1 MKLNKNSIRFKIPFY
16 LFTFVIIML
25 LLLWILE
32 VLLLD
37 TIYKT
42 TKTNSI
48 IKTGNYIEENIN
60 HPNIHDYVDELALKS
75 DVCVLVF
82 DDNMNIVLQSDA
94 SRKCSKDVL
103 NQNRLIERIY
113 NASKSNNTYIEEV
126 RVMETKP
133 NLLFPFFNNESQ
145 RTYNEIQYTHII
157 NNRNPYYLLMNTTI
171 TPLDATVDTLKT
183 ILFIVTLLMGTI
195 AIIMG
200 TLISRKITI
209 PIQKINNS
217 AKDLGKENVVFEG
230 KGYLEIEELS
240 ETLNQA
246 NKDLHQVEKLRN
258 ELISNISHDLKT
270 PLTMISGYA
279 EMMRDLPDENNE
291 ENLNIIIEETKYLTR
306 LVNDVLDLS
315 KLQAG
320 ATKLDIKEFDC
331 TQLIINIIERVKS
344 LSNLEIIF
352 EYQENIMIQADEL
365 KISQVFY
372 NILNNALHYTK
383 DKVIIKQI
391 ILDNTIRI
399 EIIDNGEG
407 IHEDEL
413 DSIWQC
419 YYRSNNH
426 KRQVSGSGL
435 GLYICKQ
442 ILDLHHANYGVTSK
456 IYECSCFWFD
466 LDKVR
471 HSTK

>member
-1 MKLNKNSIRFKIPFY
+1 
-16 LFTFVIIML
+16 ML
-25 LLLWILE
+25 ILLWVLE

-48 IKTGNYIEENIN
+48 IKTGEYIEENIN
-60 HPNIHDYVDELALKS
+60 HPNIYDYVDQLAMKN
-75 DVCVLVF
+75 DVCVFVL
-82 DDNMNIVLQSDA
+82 DENMNIILQSDT
-94 SRKCSKDVL
+94 SKKCSKDIL
-103 NQNRLIERIY
+103 NDRRLNERIN
-113 NASKSNNTYIEEV
+113 NALKSNNTFIEEV
-126 RVMETKP
+126 RGMETRP
-133 NLLFPFFNNESQ
+133 NNLLPPFNNDEKPF
-145 RTYNEIQYTHII
+145 NEIQYTRII
-157 NNRNPYYLLMNTTI
+157 NNQLPYYLLMNSTI
-171 TPLDATVDTLKT
+171 TPLDATVDTLKN

-195 AIIMG
+195 AIIIG
-200 TLISRKITI
+200 TLISRKITL
-209 PIQKINNS
+209 PIQQINNS
-217 AKDLGKENVVFEG
+217 AKELGKENIIFEG

-246 NKDLHQVEKLRN
+246 NKDLHQVENLRN

-279 EMMRDLPDENNE
+279 QMMKDLPDENNE

-320 ATKLDIKEFDC
+320 AQKLEIKEFNL
-331 TQLIINIIERVKS
+331 TQLLIDNIERVKS

-352 EYQENIMIQADEL
+352 EHQENIMIHADEL

-372 NILNNALHYTK
+372 NILNNAIHYTK

-391 ILDNTIRI
+391 ISDNKIRI
-399 EIIDNGEG
+399 EIIDNGDG
-407 IHEDEL
+407 INEDEL
-413 DSIWQC
+413 DNIWQC

-456 IYECSCFWFD
+456 LNEGSCFYFE
-466 LDKVR
+466 LNK
-471 HSTK
+471 